1 MQRTTT
7 FAACWSPRSRSPRS
21 PRRRRSPVRYDY
33 PREAKEPATESLAA
47 EAPARPLDR
56 YTPESPEAAPKS
68 VAPLSPRGPLY
79 WSYDYEA
86 ARPQDRAV
94 TTADDTP
101 WAIVGLAITGSVL
114 LLAGVTMASRNVV
127 RARRARVAA

>member
-7 FAACWSPRSRSPRS
+7 FGRVLVAALAIAAIAAPSSLARPI
-21 PRRRRSPVRYDY
+21 DY

-47 EAPARPLDR
+47 EAPSRPLDR

-101 WAIVGLAITGSVL
+101 WAIIGLAITGSVL
-114 LLAGVTMASRNVV
+114 LLTGVTMASRNVV
-127 RARRARVAA
+127 RARRARVAT